1 VAEPDPQVEEIPVS
15 DAATR
20 ELRYRYHR
28 ARRHARIRQKEETR
42 LARYRF
48 FILMTVLV
56 VGAIVFVVLAWQAIH
71 KLFGL

>member
-1 VAEPDPQVEEIPVS
+1 MAEPDPELEEVPVS

-28 ARRHARIRQKEETR
+28 ARRHARIRAKEESR

-48 FILMTVLV
+48 FIAMTVLV
-56 VGAIVFVVLAWQAIH
+56 VIAIVFVVLAWHEIH